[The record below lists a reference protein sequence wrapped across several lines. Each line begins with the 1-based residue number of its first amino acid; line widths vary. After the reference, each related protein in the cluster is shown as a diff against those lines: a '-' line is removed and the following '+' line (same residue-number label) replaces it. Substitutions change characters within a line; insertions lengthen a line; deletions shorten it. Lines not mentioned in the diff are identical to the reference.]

1 MTAQLASVGLQ
12 AGAILG
18 EAGIMGGAEENQAVQ
33 NSAVFNPA
41 LSINTTGYNQFV
53 PTQNNTNVIFF
64 VIAILAVIGLMYFV
78 I

>member
-1 MTAQLASVGLQ
+1 MTAQLGSVAIQ

-18 EAGIMGGAEENQAVQ
+18 EAGIMAGAQENQAVQ

-41 LSINTTGYNQFV
+41 LSVNSTGYNQYI

-64 VIAILAVIGLMYFV
+64 VIALIAVIGLMYFV